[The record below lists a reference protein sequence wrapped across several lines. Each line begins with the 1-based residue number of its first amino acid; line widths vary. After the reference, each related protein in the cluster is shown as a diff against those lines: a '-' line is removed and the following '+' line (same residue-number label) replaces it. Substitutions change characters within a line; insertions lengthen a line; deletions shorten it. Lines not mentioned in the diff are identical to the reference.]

1 MRTRIILAVA
11 ISALFIQSPSSSQTV
26 DSRTV
31 SGQDRTTRLPSPPQ
45 DKTTPPLPP
54 VLDPARSPIERHDL
68 LQRFTAPHP
77 IEGFYRLRHMVVAG
91 GATVPGSRG
100 YLVVG
105 QRHLSI
111 QLYAP
116 GAEPELAN
124 ITAAFR
130 SFEVVGET
138 LEMTSLLG
146 HRNKDNG
153 DIGFEQLGTSTQL
166 EFLLAGA
173 ILRLHLAQD
182 EYLEFERIE

>member
-1 MRTRIILAVA
+1 
-11 ISALFIQSPSSSQTV
+11 
-26 DSRTV
+26 
-31 SGQDRTTRLPSPPQ
+31 
-45 DKTTPPLPP
+45 
-54 VLDPARSPIERHDL
+54 
-68 LQRFTAPHP
+68 
-77 IEGFYRLRHMVVAG
+77 MVVAG